1 MTDFPSSL
9 YLSSGNPASH
19 ARIFPIQP
27 GFPAPGSMP
36 SRPSRLE
43 APGSISERNRFPLP
57 LSYPRA
63 IDPLHISFFQITD
76 DIFCHPFFCVLQ
88 HCISLLYNCLTII
101 LPMLRIP
108 DRQNSTAV
116 LSRIFSSENSDPYT
130 ATTFSVLIVAYYSHI
145 LQFLLKYFI
154 LEFISMLLFVPCAN
168 SGIGVHL
175 TRCVTIRNTILGKRK
190 ILFECINPK

>member
-9 YLSSGNPASH
+9 YLSSDNPASH

-36 SRPSRLE
+36 SRPSRWKRQVRS
-43 APGSISERNRFPLP
+43 ARGPFPLP
-57 LSYPRA
+57 LSYPGNRS
-63 IDPLHISFFQITD
+63 PLYFF
-76 DIFCHPFFCVLQ
+76 FSNYAPLQ
-88 HCISLLYNCLTII
+88 
-101 LPMLRIP
+101 LPDHHFADASHSRSAK
-108 DRQNSTAV
+108 STAV

-190 ILFECINPK
+190 IF

>member
-1 MTDFPSSL
+1 M
-9 YLSSGNPASH
+9 
-19 ARIFPIQP
+19 P
-27 GFPAPGSMP
+27 GFFQLSQNSQLPDRCRAAPADGSTGFYQ
-36 SRPSRLE
+36 RE
-43 APGSISERNRFPLP
+43 DRFHCRFLIP
-57 LSYPRA
+57 A
-63 IDPLHISFFQITD
+63 IDPLHISFFQITN
-76 DIFCHPFFCVLQ
+76 DIFGHPFFCVLQ
-88 HCISLLYNCLTII
+88 HRISPLQ
-101 LPMLRIP
+101 LPDHRFA
-108 DRQNSTAV
+108 DASHSRSAKSTAV

-190 ILFECINPK
+190 IF